1 MRDGLHKDL
10 PLGRAWQGVVK
21 ACEREAER
29 GETAR
34 TRATHALVSDVKKEV
49 SEGFIRQFVQTAD
62 DGASL
67 LPSFNAFAPETT
79 SRQLQGS
86 NSPLENDIVAN
97 AKRLEG
103 SGLRGRP
110 LAQRAVEEALKDRG
124 ASRARQIEQTCH
136 SAGEGAGAIARA
148 ATDAIKSVDLSTI
161 VGPLLKNEPL
171 RAAPKR
177 RHVDPDED
185 LTKPR

>member
-10 PLGRAWQGVVK
+10 PLGREWQGVVK

-34 TRATHALVSDVKKEV
+34 TRATHALASDVRTEV
-49 SEGFIRQFVQTAD
+49 SEGFIRQLVQTAD
-62 DGASL
+62 DASSL
-67 LPSFNAFAPETT
+67 LPSFKAFAPEAT

-86 NSPLENDIVAN
+86 NSPLENEIVAN
-97 AKRLEG
+97 VKRLE
-103 SGLRGRP
+103 SNGLRGRP
-110 LAQRAVEEALKDRG
+110 LARSAVEEALKDRG
-124 ASRARQIEQTCH
+124 ERRARQIEQTCH
-136 SAGEGAGAIARA
+136 AAGAGVIARA
-148 ATDAIKSVDLSTI
+148 ATDAIKNVDLSTI
-161 VGPLLKNEPL
+161 IEPLLKNEPL
-171 RAAPKR
+171 RSSPQR

>member
-34 TRATHALVSDVKKEV
+34 TRATTALASDVRKEV
-49 SEGFIRQFVQTAD
+49 SEGFIKKLVQTAD
-62 DGASL
+62 DGVSL
-67 LPSFNAFAPETT
+67 LPSFNAFPPETT

-86 NSPLENDIVAN
+86 NSPLENEIIAN
-97 AKRLEG
+97 AKRLE
-103 SGLRGRP
+103 STGLRGQP
-110 LAQRAVEEALKDRG
+110 LARRAVEEALKDRG
-124 ASRARQIEQTCH
+124 ENRARQIEQTCH
-136 SAGEGAGAIARA
+136 SAGAGAIARA
-148 ATDAIKSVDLSTI
+148 ATDAIKNVNLSTI
-161 VGPLLKNEPL
+161 IEPLLKNEPL

-177 RHVDPDED
+177 RHIDPDED

>member
-1 MRDGLHKDL
+1 VR
-10 PLGRAWQGVVK
+10 
-21 ACEREAER
+21 
-29 GETAR
+29 
-34 TRATHALVSDVKKEV
+34 KEV
-49 SEGFIRQFVQTAD
+49 SEGFIRQLVQTAD

-79 SRQLQGS
+79 SRKLQGS

-103 SGLRGRP
+103 NGLRGRP
-110 LAQRAVEEALKDRG
+110 LARRAVEEALKDRG
-124 ASRARQIEQTCH
+124 ESRARQIEQTCH
-136 SAGEGAGAIARA
+136 AAGEGAGAIARA
-148 ATDAIKSVDLSTI
+148 ATDAIKNVDLSTI
-161 VGPLLKNEPL
+161 VEPLLKNEPL
-171 RAAPKR
+171 RSSPKR

>member
-1 MRDGLHKDL
+1 MRDGLHRDL

-34 TRATHALVSDVKKEV
+34 MRATTALTSDARKEV
-49 SEGFIRQFVQTAD
+49 SQGFMRQFVQIAD

-79 SRQLQGS
+79 ARQLQGS
-86 NSPLENDIVAN
+86 NSPLENEIVAN
-97 AKRLEG
+97 AKRLETN
-103 SGLRGRP
+103 GLRGRA
-110 LAQRAVEEALKDRG
+110 LARRAVEEALKDRG

-136 SAGEGAGAIARA
+136 SAGAGAGAIARS
-148 ATDAIKSVDLSTI
+148 ATDAIKDVDLSTI
-161 VGPLLKNEPL
+161 VEPLLKNEPL